1 MASDTLPV
9 RMGALCVPFDR
20 FWRIAFP
27 HYKRSSLM
35 KVLLYER
42 MIQVIAEL
50 PDEQRTQIGDIPV
63 PKELSNGI
71 EAQTE
76 SSGIAEVEAAII
88 ETPDAPRAPAA
99 RSGRRKPAT
108 ATGRKGKSGKA
119 IARGRKPG
127 SDTKPAPG
135 KKGSKARTNRVIAA
149 AERAIKRVKRGR
161 PPGKRADAGAG
172 KPRSKR
178 RGKRDR

>member
-20 FWRIAFP
+20 FWRVAFP

-88 ETPDAPRAPAA
+88 ETPDAPPAPTA

-119 IARGRKPG
+119 VARGRKPG
-127 SDTKPAPG
+127 SNTKPAPRG
-135 KKGSKARTNRVIAA
+135 KKGKKARPDRLDRLIAA
-149 AERAIKRVKRGR
+149 TTKLHKLR
-161 PPGKRADAGAG
+161 PNPRSG

>member
-1 MASDTLPV
+1 
-9 RMGALCVPFDR
+9 MGALCVPFDR

-42 MIQVIAEL
+42 MMQVIADL
-50 PDEQRTQIGDIPV
+50 PEEQRAQIGGIPV

-76 SSGIAEVEAAII
+76 SSGIAEVEAAVID
-88 ETPDAPRAPAA
+88 TPAPTA

-108 ATGRKGKSGKA
+108 ATGRKSKPGKTV
-119 IARGRKPG
+119 ARGRKPG

-149 AERAIKRVKRGR
+149 AERAIKRAKRGQ
-161 PPGKRADAGAG
+161 PPGSGKRGADAGSG